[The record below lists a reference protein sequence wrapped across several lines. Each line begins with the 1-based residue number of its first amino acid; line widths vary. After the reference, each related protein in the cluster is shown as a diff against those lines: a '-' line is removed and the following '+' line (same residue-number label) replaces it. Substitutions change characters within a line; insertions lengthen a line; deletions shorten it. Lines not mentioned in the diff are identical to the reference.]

1 MAGAIDQGL
10 KAFAFRI
17 EPAPQGAL
25 ADAKLLRHGL
35 GRAMAAEQQLM
46 QHPLHLP
53 AQAQRAAGLRLL
65 QRQRERPVALRVG
78 AFDGAGQ
85 PARREDQAGD
95 LCIEVQRCAEQVAV
109 GRGARG
115 PAVGKLHRLG
125 SEARPAKTQQD
136 AVPDGHR
143 HVVDELGA
151 WREMPVHRIAEHNGA
166 RLGLQQ
172 QRGRTAVVQL
182 QVQQQAAQGRTDSGR
197 MAHEFAQRPQAAQA
211 EALADQQRDMRAVR
225 QPGAFKEQPP
235 GHLQRQPRIRIPE
248 QGQAHARA
256 GKGRLRPCAQVL
268 QHLRDGEDRTDADV
282 ARVTLHEGSS
292 TLRRQARAGH
302 WGVVDGR
309 PGWGHGHGRNCRVG
323 A

>member
-1 MAGAIDQGL
+1 MG
-10 KAFAFRI
+10 
-17 EPAPQGAL
+17 
-25 ADAKLLRHGL
+25 
-35 GRAMAAEQQLM
+35 
-46 QHPLHLP
+46 
-53 AQAQRAAGLRLL
+53 
-65 QRQRERPVALRVG
+65 
-78 AFDGAGQ
+78 
-85 PARREDQAGD
+85 
-95 LCIEVQRCAEQVAV
+95 
-109 GRGARG
+109 
-115 PAVGKLHRLG
+115 
-125 SEARPAKTQQD
+125 RPAKTQQD